1 MFVNII
7 IALAFV
13 SIFLLSLSA
22 LYYLSVRKHPAKK
35 RLYDLVAEAPSQQEA
50 AKEKKPSVSQRL
62 MSVLHVGIGADSH
75 LKYWLG
81 RAGYYSPQ
89 AVYDYYAVKVASTI
103 VVTAVV
109 ATILYFSYLPFTQVL
124 IFSGL
129 ALVVGAFLP
138 NLWITHKIYKRS
150 ELIRRA
156 VPNMLDLLVVCVEA
170 GLSLTAAIQK
180 LAVESARNCPPLG
193 EELHIVTREVLVG
206 KSRGDAFRNLADRTG
221 VSELRSLAVTLIQAD
236 KLGTSISK
244 ALRVL
249 ADSMRLKRRQRAEQM
264 ANKASVKLVFPL
276 IFLIFPELLVVLVGP
291 AFLNF
296 MKVFGGIAR

>member
-1 MFVNII
+1 VFVQII
-7 IALAFV
+7 IALAFI
-13 SIFLLSLSA
+13 SISLLSLSA
-22 LYYLSVRKHPAKK
+22 LFYLSVRKHPAKK
-35 RLYDLVAEAPSQQEA
+35 RLYDLVAEAPSKEA
-50 AKEKKPSVSQRL
+50 AKETKPSASQRIL
-62 MSVLHVGIGADSH
+62 SVLHVGIGPDSH
-75 LKYWLG
+75 LKYWLA
-81 RAGYYSPQ
+81 RAGYYGPQ
-89 AVYDYYAVKVASTI
+89 AVYDYYAVKVAATI
-103 VVTAVV
+103 IVTAGV
-109 ATILYFSYLPFTQVL
+109 ATVLYFSYLPFTQVL

-138 NLWITHKIYKRS
+138 NLWITHKIYQRS

-206 KSRGDAFRNLADRTG
+206 KSRGEAFRNLADRTG
-221 VSELRSLAVTLIQAD
+221 VRELRSLAVTLIQAD
-236 KLGTSISK
+236 KLGTSVSK

-249 ADSMRLKRRQRAEQM
+249 AESMRLKRRQRAEQM

-276 IFLIFPELLVVLVGP
+276 VFLIFPELLVVLVGP